1 MLVVSSNARL
11 CSSNTLLLCLPSP
24 LQDPYANAYYKQ
36 WRKPTDLHKTERII
50 GRGGWVGTHNYELD
64 SGAYFISL
72 VGGLAA
78 FSSLCMTWKHVEAMC
93 SIEQC
98 NGKHPSPAA
107 RLHAVLMPA
116 VELSY

>member
-1 MLVVSSNARL
+1 MFGKGTIGMLIASNARL
-11 CSSNTLLLCLPSP
+11 CSSCTTWLYPALVVSLSP

-72 VGGLAA
+72 VGGVAA
-78 FSSLCMTWKHVEAMC
+78 GAWYMLTT
-93 SIEQC
+93 Q
-98 NGKHPSPAA
+98 
-107 RLHAVLMPA
+107 
-116 VELSY
+116 